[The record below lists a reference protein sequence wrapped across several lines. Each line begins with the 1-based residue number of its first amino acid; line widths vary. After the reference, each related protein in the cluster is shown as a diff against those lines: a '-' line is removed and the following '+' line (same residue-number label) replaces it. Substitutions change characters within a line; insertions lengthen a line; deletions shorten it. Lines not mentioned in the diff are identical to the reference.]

1 MELVWKL
8 LTLVSVSVE
17 IKIYDGEGIKPTNAG
32 RERWGSNRCNILAVM
47 SHLITPSFFLD
58 WGH

>member
-32 RERWGSNRCNILAVM
+32 RGEMGEQQM
-47 SHLITPSFFLD
+47 
-58 WGH
+58 

>member
-17 IKIYDGEGIKPTNAG
+17 IKIYDGRGLNPLMREGRDGEADAG
-32 RERWGSNRCNILAVM
+32 ATDAISWLS
-47 SHLITPSFFLD
+47 
-58 WGH
+58 